1 MSSKFKK
8 NILHTIIFIAGIVLG
23 RFVLH
28 AILGVNQNKE
38 GFDESLSNNKAD
50 AFCKSNSSSSNSLNQ
65 KCNQLTQNNCGL
77 TSCCVWTS
85 DQKCEVGGSGGPTFN
100 SDDKGKTKQLDY
112 YYYQNK
118 CYGSKC
124 PLD

>member
-1 MSSKFKK
+1 MSSKSQK
-8 NILHTIIFIAGIVLG
+8 NTLHIILFMVTIILGIFILQTIICVSTP
-23 RFVLH
+23 
-28 AILGVNQNKE
+28 ITE
-38 GFDESLSNNKAD
+38 GFDDSLANNKAD
-50 AFCKSNSSSSNSLNQ
+50 AFCKSNSSSSNALNQ
-65 KCNQLTQNNCGL
+65 KCNQLTSSNCGE

-85 DQKCEVGGSGGPTFN
+85 NQKCEVGGSEGPTFN

-124 PLD
+124 P

>member
-1 MSSKFKK
+1 MGSTSNKW
-8 NILHTIIFIAGIVLG
+8 ILHTIIFIACIILG
-23 RFVLH
+23 RI
-28 AILGVNQNKE
+28 ILYKSIRLNNPIKE
-38 GFDESLSNNKAD
+38 GLNDSLSTNKAD

-65 KCNQLTQNNCGL
+65 KCNQLTNSNCGL

-85 DQKCEVGGSGGPTFN
+85 DQKCVVGGSGGPTFN
-100 SDDKGKTKQLDY
+100 SDDKGKTKNLDY

-124 PLD
+124 P

>member
-1 MSSKFKK
+1 MSSKSKK
-8 NILHTIIFIAGIVLG
+8 WIFHTIIFIASI
-23 RFVLH
+23 
-28 AILGVNQNKE
+28 ILGIFILQHVIHLNKPIIE
-38 GFDESLSNNKAD
+38 GLDDSLSTNKAD
-50 AFCKSNSSSSNSLNQ
+50 SFCKSNSSSSNALNQ
-65 KCNQLTQNNCGL
+65 KCNQLTSGNCGQ

-85 DQKCEVGGSGGPTFN
+85 DQKCVVGGSGGPTFN

-124 PLD
+124 P

>member
-1 MSSKFKK
+1 MGSTSKKW
-8 NILHTIIFIAGIVLG
+8 ILHTINFIACIILG
-23 RFVLH
+23 RI
-28 AILGVNQNKE
+28 ILYKGIRLNNPIKE
-38 GFDESLSNNKAD
+38 GLDDSLSSNKAD

-65 KCNQLTQNNCGL
+65 KCNQLTSSNCGL

-85 DQKCEVGGSGGPTFN
+85 DQRCVVGGSGGPTFN
-100 SDDKGKTKQLDY
+100 SDDKGKTKNLDY

-124 PLD
+124 P